1 MHHTVPFLTLL
12 ILVPA
17 AGAGVL
23 ALLGLDRRLP
33 REVPFIV
40 ALVTS
45 LVTLGFAI
53 AALAA
58 MKVHDGGFQLV
69 SNHQY
74 TGSSLG
80 VHWYLGIDGISLFL
94 VLLTAVLFPL
104 TVVLGRDRENPRVYF
119 AWILL
124 LEAAVMGSFL
134 SLDLLVFFFMFELT
148 LVPAYFIIAG
158 WGHQRRA
165 YAAVKFF
172 LYTFLGSAFL
182 LVGILALAFIHQ
194 SQYHYLTF
202 SLGPLMQTHLTG
214 TEGVLLFLA
223 FTAAFAVKAPLF
235 PLHTWSPD
243 AYTEAPEEGSV
254 VLSGVLAKLGTY
266 GIIRFDLSLFP
277 QATRTLAP
285 LVLTLAVIGIVYGAV
300 VACAQ
305 RDMKRL
311 VAYSSLAQIGFIALG
326 TVALSSQG
334 LAGGVLLMLNHGL
347 IVAALFIL
355 IGFLYQRR
363 GTWQTGELRGLQ
375 KAAPVFA
382 AVFTVA
388 MLASIGVP
396 GLNGFVSE
404 FLVLSGTFITHR
416 WWAVVA
422 VLGVIVA
429 AIYLLWAYQQVFHGE
444 PRTEADAT
452 TPDLV
457 TLERVIMA
465 PLVILIVFL
474 GVYPKPVLDRI
485 NPSVQQLIAHVESVT
500 GSPTQPPVAA
510 KGPAGANQAGAG
522 NAAYSTDT
530 GNAGNAI
537 AGLPK

>member
-1 MHHTVPFLTLL
+1 MTTHTVPFLTLL
-12 ILVPA
+12 ILLPA
-17 AGAGVL
+17 AGAL
-23 ALLGLDRRLP
+23 ALGLLGFYKDVH
-33 REVPFIV
+33 REAVYALALIVPG
-40 ALVTS
+40 
-45 LVTLGFAI
+45 VTLI
-53 AALAA
+53 LAVSA
-58 MKVHDGGFQLV
+58 MVAMRVHDGGFQLV
-69 SNHQY
+69 SNHDY
-74 TGSSLG
+74 TGQSLG
-80 VHWYLGIDGISLFL
+80 VHWYLGVDGISIFL
-94 VLLTAVLFPL
+94 VLLTALLFPL
-104 TVVLGRDRENPRVYF
+104 AIILGRNRENARVYF

-165 YAAVKFF
+165 YAAIKFF

-202 SLGPLMQTHLTG
+202 SLGPLMQTHLSST
-214 TEGVLLFLA
+214 TEILLFLA

-254 VLSGVLAKLGTY
+254 LLSGVLAKLGTY

-277 QATRTLAP
+277 HATRTLAP
-285 LVLTLAVIGIVYGAV
+285 LLLTLAVIGIVYGAI

-311 VAYSSLAQIGFIALG
+311 VTYSSLAQIGFIALG
-326 TVALSSQG
+326 TIALSTQG

-347 IVAALFIL
+347 IVGALFIL
-355 IGFLYQRR
+355 IGFIYQRR
-363 GTWQTGELRGLQ
+363 GTWQAGELRGLQ
-375 KAAPVFA
+375 KAAPVLA
-382 AVFTVA
+382 GVFTVV
-388 MLASIGVP
+388 MMASIGVP

-444 PRTEADAT
+444 PREADEKT
-452 TPDLV
+452 RDLAL
-457 TLERVIMA
+457 LERLVMA
-465 PLVILIVFL
+465 PLIILIVFL

-485 NPSVQQLIAHVESVT
+485 NPSVNQLIAHVETST
-500 GSPTQPPVAA
+500 GHSQPPVAV
-510 KGPAGANQAGAG
+510 KGVE
-522 NAAYSTDT
+522 
-530 GNAGNAI
+530 
-537 AGLPK
+537 GLK

>member
-1 MHHTVPFLTLL
+1 MNHTVPFLTLL
-12 ILVPA
+12 ILLPA
-17 AGAGVL
+17 IGAAAL

-33 REVPFIV
+33 REVPY
-40 ALVTS
+40 ALALITS

-53 AALAA
+53 SALVA

-74 TGSSLG
+74 TGTSLG
-80 VHWYLGIDGISLFL
+80 VHWYLGVDGISIFL
-94 VLLTAVLFPL
+94 VLMAALLFPL
-104 TVVLGRDRENPRVYF
+104 AIILGRNRENARVYF
-119 AWILL
+119 AWLLL
-124 LEAAVMGSFL
+124 LEASVMGSFL

-148 LVPAYFIIAG
+148 LVPSYFIIAG

-165 YAAVKFF
+165 YAALKFF

-214 TEGVLLFLA
+214 SQGVLLFLA
-223 FTAAFAVKAPLF
+223 FTSAFAVKAPLF

-254 VLSGVLAKLGTY
+254 VIAGVLAKLGTY

-285 LVLTLAVIGIVYGAV
+285 LMLTLAVIGIVYGAI

-305 RDMKRL
+305 RDLKRL
-311 VAYSSLAQIGFIALG
+311 VTYSSLASIGFIALG
-326 TVALSSQG
+326 TIALSQQS

-347 IVAALFIL
+347 IVGALFIL
-355 IGFLYQRR
+355 IGFIYQRR
-363 GTWQTGELRGLQ
+363 GTWQAGELRGLQ
-375 KAAPVFA
+375 KAAPVLA
-382 AVFTVA
+382 GVFTVV
-388 MLASIGVP
+388 MLASVGVP

-404 FLVLSGTFITHR
+404 FLVLLGTFITHR

-422 VLGVIVA
+422 IVGVIISVV
-429 AIYLLWAYQQVFHGE
+429 YLLWAYQQVFHGL
-444 PRTEADAT
+444 PREADEKT
-452 TPDLV
+452 LDLV
-457 TLERVIMA
+457 WLERAVMA
-465 PLVILIVFL
+465 PLIILIVFL

-485 NPSVQQLIAHVESVT
+485 NPSVNQLIAHVESKT
-500 GSPTQPPVAA
+500 GSPTQPSVAVRGVEGT
-510 KGPAGANQAGAG
+510 K
-522 NAAYSTDT
+522 
-530 GNAGNAI
+530 
-537 AGLPK
+537 

>member
-1 MHHTVPFLTLL
+1 MTHHDVPFLTLL
-12 ILVPA
+12 VLVPA
-17 AGAGVL
+17 IGA
-23 ALLGLDRRLP
+23 ALLGLLGLDKNFKKELTYALAL
-33 REVPFIV
+33 IV
-40 ALVTS
+40 S
-45 LVTLGFAI
+45 LLTLGFAI
-53 AALAA
+53 ATLVV

-69 SNHQY
+69 SNHEY

-80 VHWYLGIDGISLFL
+80 VHWYLGVDGISIFL

-104 TVVLGRDRENPRVYF
+104 TIVLGRNRQNSRVYF

-124 LEAAVMGSFL
+124 LEAAVMGSFV

-148 LVPAYFIIAG
+148 LVPSYFIIAG

-165 YAAVKFF
+165 YAALKFF

-182 LVGILALAFIHQ
+182 LVGILVLAFIHE

-202 SLGPLMQTHLTG
+202 SLGPLMQTHLSSS
-214 TEGVLLFLA
+214 TEIWLFLA

-254 VLSGVLAKLGTY
+254 LLSGVLAKLGTY

-285 LVLTLAVIGIVYGAV
+285 LFLTLAVIGIVYGAI

-305 RDMKRL
+305 RDLKRV

-326 TVALSSQG
+326 AVALSSQG
-334 LAGGVLLMLNHGL
+334 LAGSVVLMLNHGL
-347 IVAALFIL
+347 IVGALFIL
-355 IGFLYQRR
+355 IGFIYQRR
-363 GTWQTGELRGLQ
+363 GTSQATEMRGLQ
-375 KAAPVFA
+375 KAAPVLA
-382 AVFTVA
+382 AVFTVV
-388 MLASIGVP
+388 MMASIGVP
-396 GLNGFVSE
+396 GLNGFVGE

-416 WWAVVA
+416 WWAVVG

-429 AIYLLWAYQQVFHGE
+429 AVYLLWAYQQVFHGQ
-444 PRTEADAT
+444 PRTEKDEKMR
-452 TPDLV
+452 DLGL
-457 TLERVIMA
+457 LERAVMA
-465 PLVILIVFL
+465 PLIILIVFL

-485 NPSVQQLIAHVESVT
+485 NPSVDQLIAHVESST
-500 GSPTQPPVAA
+500 GHYQPPVAV
-510 KGPAGANQAGAG
+510 KGVEGV
-522 NAAYSTDT
+522 
-530 GNAGNAI
+530 
-537 AGLPK
+537 K